1 MGLLDAGAGGLDQQ
15 VRAPGPGG
23 PQAPGAP
30 ADRGLGPAET
40 PGKLE
45 QPATAILGI
54 EGVGQADGDVL
65 TRHPAA
71 EHGRSLLLA
80 GDPDPAG
87 AAACWPASRN
97 SPV

>member
-1 MGLLDAGAGGLDQQ
+1 MSLSTSRSAPPD
-15 VRAPGPGG
+15 RAARR
-23 PQAPGAP
+23 PQARRRTA
-30 ADRGLGPAET
+30 AAVNET

-71 EHGRSLLLA
+71 EHGGSLLLA
-80 GDPDPAG
+80 GIR
-87 AAACWPASRN
+87 CRQ
-97 SPV
+97 